1 MSKVDF
7 KHELNELSVNLK
19 WANTLVELMRI
30 SMNDKNSCTINI
42 LLKETKLQK
51 DTVNAFCIKIEQI
64 LNDRSGHEGDS
75 FEEYLDIDFGESDI
89 VDSLRRDTSSTPANK
104 QSDQKDKVYEDEMR
118 ILPDNGNYFQLFL
131 SFVKIFIFSNNI

>member
-30 SMNDKNSCTINI
+30 SLNDKNSCTINI

-51 DTVNAFCIKIEQI
+51 DIVNAFCTKIEQI
-64 LNDRSGHEGDS
+64 LNDRSEYESDS
-75 FEEYLDIDFGESDI
+75 FEEYLDIDSVESVI
-89 VDSLRRDTSSTPANK
+89 VESLRRDTSTTPANK
-104 QSDQKDKVYEDEMR
+104 QSDQKGKVYKDEMG
-118 ILPDNGNYFQLFL
+118 IFPDNGNYFQLFL
-131 SFVKIFIFSNNI
+131 SFLKKI